1 MSAFGGKADIGPPA
15 LQDLSGTGLVR
26 EPAYL
31 GQPSCCRHWLE
42 TCSSVK
48 RYYSPSGNFH
58 AQLTCGHCNHDAGAT
73 AVRAQTRDTVIF
85 GVPLYNG
92 DEAVKKQ
99 CEEAAPKPAVS
110 KSACMAAAAKREK
123 DARDELTKIWN
134 RLDSSIRL
142 QCITN
147 RSVDS

>member
-1 MSAFGGKADIGPPA
+1 MRS
-15 LQDLSGTGLVR
+15 LLVGI
-26 EPAYL
+26 AIMI
-31 GQPSCCRHWLE
+31 
-42 TCSSVK
+42 
-48 RYYSPSGNFH
+48 
-58 AQLTCGHCNHDAGAT
+58 AGAT

-85 GVPLYNG
+85 GLPLYNG

-147 RSVDS
+147 RSVDSYSDLKQCIERGPYRPQ